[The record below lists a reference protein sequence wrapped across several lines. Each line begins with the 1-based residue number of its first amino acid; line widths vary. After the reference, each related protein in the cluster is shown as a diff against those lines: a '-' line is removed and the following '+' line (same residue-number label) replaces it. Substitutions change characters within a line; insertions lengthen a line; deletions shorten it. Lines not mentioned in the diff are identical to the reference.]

1 MCKMFYLC
9 SALTCF
15 LVFSSESNL
24 CLCLSVCYKQNI
36 KLKADFTTTDYDYE
50 IRGSPGFGLTFDS
63 FEIPEYLRNAECGD
77 RSRARDKWAASGC
90 W

>member
-9 SALTCF
+9 SALTCC
-15 LVFSSESNL
+15 LVFSSERNL
-24 CLCLSVCYKQNI
+24 CQSVCYKQI
-36 KLKADFTTTDYDYE
+36 VFKAYLDLKLTSQPQIMT
-50 IRGSPGFGLTFDS
+50 SPGFGLTFDS